1 MWSRRLLLACA
12 LAAGCGFAPAYGPG
26 GPAEG
31 LRGQIALAPPEDP
44 ASYALVRRLE
54 ERLGR
59 PVAPRFQL
67 EYRLD
72 TGTEAV
78 RVTRE
83 EVAVRYNVA
92 GRLTYRLSDLAG
104 GMLLREGVVSGFT
117 GYSAG
122 AATVAERTAARDAR
136 ERLMVILADRLVAEL
151 LATAE
156 EWRR

>member
-1 MWSRRLLLACA
+1 MWSRRAILLAG

-31 LRGQIALAPPEDP
+31 LRGAIAVAPPDDP
-44 ASYALVRRLE
+44 AAYAFVQRLE

-59 PVAPRFQL
+59 PVDPLYVLDYQIV
-67 EYRLD
+67 LD
-72 TGTEAV
+72 TDAV
-78 RVTRE
+78 RITQDA
-83 EVAVRYNVA
+83 VAARYNVV
-92 GRLTYRLSDLAG
+92 GRIDYRLSAAG
-104 GMLLREGVVSGFT
+104 GEVLRAASVSGFT

-136 ERLMVILADRLVAEL
+136 DRLMTILADRIVAEL
-151 LATAE
+151 LATAG